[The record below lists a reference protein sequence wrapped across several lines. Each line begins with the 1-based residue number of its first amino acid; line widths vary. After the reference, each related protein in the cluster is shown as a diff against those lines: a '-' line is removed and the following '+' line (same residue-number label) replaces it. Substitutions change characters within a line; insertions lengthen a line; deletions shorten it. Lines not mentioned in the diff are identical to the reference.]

1 MAWPTTDDP
10 RTVFVTVRFTESEA
24 DDMDTYL
31 DGSRSN
37 AVRDSVGRAVAI
49 EKRRRARKRLKGG
62 EEVDEEGIEVDL

>member
-24 DDMDTYL
+24 DDMDKYL
-31 DGSRSN
+31 GGSRSN

-49 EKRRRARKRLKGG
+49 EKRRIARKKLQGG
-62 EEVDEEGIEVDL
+62 DEVTIFEEEDD